1 MKSSGPSPFDM
12 LRSKAL
18 LAYSRVLPSW
28 AHPFIELLEPHTAL
42 VGSYVRL
49 VLIDTFLSLSLAI
62 FIRIVLGQL
71 VPAESIGSIVL
82 AGIAFMALNVLNG
95 RRWQPSCQRI
105 RLALYTKIY
114 GTVRSAI
121 LPNLFSPRRL
131 AFLGT
136 DTANSSI
143 GAPARAA
150 TLCTFSLLP
159 LISDAPSIILMVGIF
174 LLVAGWS
181 YAPLLLVYALYI
193 AGDLFLSYARR
204 KSESDPSA
212 ASNELSKSLL
222 RTYNLNKRSFDDS
235 RLFQRISPLIFSAV
249 NKDVDLQLKQ
259 AASVEEEVVGTQ
271 NTADLISV
279 ILLVG
284 VTTLVVAGNAGGGQL
299 LGGVLV
305 LMRLSPLIRKAYME
319 YGALR
324 SEALRMSWFEGVYK
338 DIQKENRS
346 MASRT
351 LPVTLGGAVSS
362 VALKS
367 VSLRIATPQVPSSS
381 PQLVSANVVLRARE
395 LVAVVGRSG
404 SSKSTLLRVL
414 TGVYP
419 ISSGQCLV
427 NGYDVQQLSEAE
439 LRTRVIYLDADC
451 TSLPDEL
458 SRSLDEPLERCG
470 ARWISNELDRL
481 LGTEGLMVAL
491 DQPELWLRRAAP
503 NKDCGDMLRALASK
517 HLVVVATREE
527 AIVNLADRMLVME
540 SAICRESLE
549 FRQRNSNVTPS
560 HQAVLTTP

>member
-1 MKSSGPSPFDM
+1 
-12 LRSKAL
+12 
-18 LAYSRVLPSW
+18 
-28 AHPFIELLEPHTAL
+28 
-42 VGSYVRL
+42 
-49 VLIDTFLSLSLAI
+49 
-62 FIRIVLGQL
+62 
-71 VPAESIGSIVL
+71 
-82 AGIAFMALNVLNG
+82 
-95 RRWQPSCQRI
+95 
-105 RLALYTKIY
+105 
-114 GTVRSAI
+114 
-121 LPNLFSPRRL
+121 
-131 AFLGT
+131 
-136 DTANSSI
+136 
-143 GAPARAA
+143 
-150 TLCTFSLLP
+150 
-159 LISDAPSIILMVGIF
+159 MVGIF

-204 KSESDPSA
+204 KSERDLSA
-212 ASNELSKSLL
+212 GSNELSKSLL

-284 VTTLVVAGNAGGGQL
+284 VTTIVVAGNAGGGQL

-305 LMRLSPLIRKAYME
+305 LMRLSPLVKKAYVE
-319 YGALR
+319 YGSLR

-351 LPVTLGGAVSS
+351 LPVALGGAVSS
-362 VALKS
+362 VALKN

-439 LRTRVIYLDADC
+439 LRARVIYLDADC

-481 LGTEGLMVAL
+481 VDTEGLMVAL

-503 NKDCGDMLRALASK
+503 NKDCAEMLRALASK
-517 HLVVVATREE
+517 HLVVVATRDE

-540 SAICRESLE
+540 SATCRESLE
-549 FRQRNSNVTPS
+549 FRHRNSNVTPS

>member
-1 MKSSGPSPFDM
+1 MPAKAATPFDA
-12 LRSKAL
+12 LRSQAL

-28 AHPFIELLEPHTAL
+28 AHPFIDLLEPHTSL
-42 VGSYVRL
+42 VGSYIRL
-49 VLIDTFLSLSLAI
+49 VLIDTSLSLSLAI

-95 RRWQPSCQRI
+95 QRWQPSCQRI
-105 RLALYTKIY
+105 QLALYSKIY

-121 LPNLFSPRRL
+121 LPNLFHPKRL

-136 DTANSSI
+136 DTANSSV

-159 LISDAPSIILMVGIF
+159 LISDAPSILLMVGIF

-204 KSESDPSA
+204 KNDSDSSG
-212 ASNELSKSLL
+212 ASNELFKSVL
-222 RTYNLNKRSFDDS
+222 RSYNLNKRSFDDS
-235 RLFQRISPLIFSAV
+235 RLFQHISPLIFSAV

-279 ILLVG
+279 ILLVW
-284 VTTLVVAGNAGGGQL
+284 VTTLVVAGNTGSGQL

-305 LMRLSPLIRKAYME
+305 LMRLTPLVKKAYTE
-319 YGALR
+319 YSALR
-324 SEALRMSWFEGVYK
+324 SEAVRMSWFDGVYK
-338 DIQKENRS
+338 DIQKENRA

-351 LPVTLGGAVSS
+351 LPVALGGAVTSMT
-362 VALKS
+362 LKN
-367 VSLRIATPQVPSSS
+367 VSLRIATPSVPTSS
-381 PQLVSANVVLRARE
+381 PQLVSANLVLKARE
-395 LVAVVGRSG
+395 FVAVVGRSG
-404 SSKSTLLRVL
+404 SSKSSLLRVL

-419 ISSGQCLV
+419 ISSGQCLI
-427 NGYDVQQLSEAE
+427 NGYDVQQLGEAE
-439 LRTRVIYLDADC
+439 LRARVIYLDADC

-458 SRSLDEPLERCG
+458 SRSLDEPLERSG
-470 ARWISNELDRL
+470 SRWISNELDRL
-481 LGTEGLMVAL
+481 LETEGLMVAF
-491 DQPELWLRRAAP
+491 DQPELWLQRADP
-503 NKDCGDMLRALASK
+503 NRDCCETLRALASR

-527 AIVNLADRMLVME
+527 AIVDLADRMLVMD
-540 SAICRESLE
+540 SAICTESQE
-549 FRQRNSNVTPS
+549 FRSRHRKTTSSAQP
-560 HQAVLTTP
+560 ALTTS